1 MDVPFARPC
10 FTGGEAAAIA
20 ETVASGW
27 VSQGP
32 RVKAFEEAFA
42 ARVGAADAV
51 ATTSCTT
58 ALQLALHV
66 SGVGPGD
73 EVIVPSLSFIATANA
88 VWQCGAQ
95 PIFADI
101 DPRTYNLD
109 PVAAERAITAR
120 TKVIMPVHQVGLPS
134 DMDPFFELGE
144 RHGIT
149 IVEDAACAIG
159 ALYKGRAIGSLGPL
173 ACFSFHP
180 RKVITTGEGGMI
192 AVRDAETAARLRRLR
207 AHGMDTSDLARHA
220 ARDVV
225 IESYPERGFNMR
237 MTDLQAAL
245 GLCQLEA
252 LEGILER
259 RRELAER
266 YSAAIEQIPGLEAP
280 YDPPYA
286 ERTWQSYCVRV
297 GPRGRVGRTELM
309 RRLLRDGIPTRR
321 GVMAIHQEAAYGNGH
336 IGLEHT
342 EAAAREV
349 LMLPL
354 FPDLAEQQQDYVLER
369 LDAHL
374 LRMAA

>member
-10 FTGGEAAAIA
+10 FTGEEAAAIA

-66 SGVGPGD
+66 SGVGPSD

-109 PVAAERAITAR
+109 PVAAERAITPR

-159 ALYKGRAIGSLGPL
+159 ALYKGRPIGSLGPL
-173 ACFSFHP
+173 ACFSLHP

-207 AHGMDTSDLARHA
+207 AHGMDASDLARHA

-297 GPRGRVGRTELM
+297 GPRGHVGRTELM

-354 FPDLAEQQQDYVLER
+354 FPDLSEQQQDYVLER
-369 LDAHL
+369 LDAHV